1 MGAIMILITGAAG
14 KTGRAV
20 IRALTQRGEKVRAL
34 ARRPE
39 GAKALKALGV
49 NEVVAGDLLDGP
61 AVKRAAEG
69 ARAVYH
75 IAPNVSPHETVIGAN
90 VIAAAQAAQVERFI
104 FHSVLHPQVEAM
116 PHHWQKMRVEELL
129 FASGLP
135 FTILQ
140 PTAYMQ
146 NLLAYWQSICEQG
159 VYAVPYPPQTRL
171 SLVDLEDVAEA
182 AARVLTEDGWLGA
195 TLELAGT
202 PPLSQTDVAET
213 LSRRLNRPVRAE
225 AVPLEIWERNARS
238 GGMGGYQVTT
248 LMQMFRY
255 YAQHGLLGNPRV
267 LGWVLQRPPASLEEF
282 VERTRVRS
290 VQDAL

>member
-1 MGAIMILITGAAG
+1 MILITGAAG
-14 KTGRAV
+14 KTGQAI
-20 IRALTQRGEKVRAL
+20 IRALRKRGEALRAV

-39 GAKALKALGV
+39 QADALKALGV
-49 NEVVAGDLLDGP
+49 EEVIVGDLLDGP
-61 AVKRAAEG
+61 EMKRAVQG

-75 IAPNVSPHETVIGAN
+75 IAPNVNPHEVAIGRN
-90 VIAAAQAAQVERFI
+90 VIAAAKSAQVERFV

-129 FASGLP
+129 FESGLP

-146 NLLAYWQSICEQG
+146 NILAYWQSIREQG

-182 AARVLTEDGWLGA
+182 AALVLTEGGWLGA
-195 TLELAGT
+195 TLELVGT
-202 PPLSQTDVAET
+202 APLSQTDLAEI
-213 LSRRLNRPVRAE
+213 LSRRLNRPVRAA
-225 AVPLEIWERNARS
+225 AVPLETWEQNARS
-238 GGMGGYQVTT
+238 SGMGEYQITA

-255 YAQHGLLGNPRV
+255 YARHGLIGSPSV
-267 LGWVLQRPPASLEEF
+267 LKCLLRRPPASFEDF
-282 VERTRVRS
+282 IERTIWE
-290 VQDAL
+290 QNHAY

>member
-1 MGAIMILITGAAG
+1 MILITGASG

-20 IRALTQRGEKVRAL
+20 IRALLRRGEAIRAL
-34 ARRPE
+34 TRRPE
-39 GAKALKALGV
+39 QADSLAALGV
-49 NEVVAGDLLDGP
+49 EEVVVGDLLDGP
-61 AVKRAAEG
+61 AMKRAAQG

-75 IAPNVSPHETVIGAN
+75 IAPNVSPHEVAIGRN
-90 VIAAAQAAQVERFI
+90 VIAAAVSAQVERFV

-129 FASGLP
+129 FESGLP

-146 NLLAYWQSICEQG
+146 NILAYWQSIREQG

-195 TLELAGT
+195 TLELVGAA
-202 PPLSQTDVAET
+202 PLSQTEVAEI
-213 LSRRLNRPVRAE
+213 LSRRLNRPVRA
-225 AVPLEIWERNARS
+225 AVVPLETWEQNARS
-238 GGMGGYQVTT
+238 RGMDEYQVTT

-255 YAQHGLLGNPRV
+255 YARHGLIGNPSV
-267 LGWVLQRPPASLEEF
+267 LRCLLGRSPVSFDGF
-282 VERTRVRS
+282 VERTLREGNH
-290 VQDAL
+290 AH